1 MKYIGKK
8 VMWEPI
14 IGDVT
19 YTHNQ
24 ASASETWTI
33 NHGLHRKPSVTIV
46 DTSDIV
52 VSANIVYNSET
63 QLTITFSDATA
74 GKAYLN

>member
-24 ASASETWTI
+24 ASASETWVI
-33 NHGLHRKPSVTIV
+33 NHYLHRKPSVQIV
-46 DTSDIV
+46 STSDV
-52 VSANIVYNSET
+52 VVHANVVYNSDT
-63 QLTITFSDATA
+63 QLTITFNVATA

>member
-1 MKYIGKK
+1 
-8 VMWEPI
+8 
-14 IGDVT
+14 
-19 YTHNQ
+19 
-24 ASASETWTI
+24 
-33 NHGLHRKPSVTIV
+33 LHRKPSVTIV

-63 QLTITFSDATA
+63 QLTITFVGATA